1 MGWAGRDAPG
11 VRLRVRGDHAEIAVV
26 DDVDIA
32 TEPAMEDLLDEAVT
46 RGVAH
51 VVLSFCRS
59 SFVGGPAVRLALV
72 ALDAVERRGGTVT
85 IRGDRHVRRLFE
97 VTGVAGRVQLEDC

>member
-1 MGWAGRDAPG
+1 
-11 VRLRVRGDHAEIAVV
+11 VRGDHAEIAVV

-51 VVLSFCRS
+51 IVLSFCRS

-72 ALDAVERRGGTVT
+72 ALDAVERRGGSVT

-97 VTGVAGRVQLEDC
+97 VTGVAARVQLEDC